1 LILWG
6 LLWGFV
12 AGKIDLYF
20 CLGKSIIITMDKFK
34 QRIQDLETKVRDLEA
49 SLKDLQGVPVVVAS
63 QPTHYQTANSEQGEI
78 VLDEFDTFRF
88 MRLGKV
94 KLSISNYS
102 DPQGQN
108 SMGVKE
114 KDIYILQNI
123 SKEILEYVK
132 GLKNNLFWPTD
143 SMRLHYTSFLGF
155 HIDEENPDIS
165 KTEIYVINIGFPDL
179 FTKNSRYFFPDSRD
193 LLKDCCCSGT
203 YFPMSK
209 ELKNILDEKVWD
221 FSDFRCLGTNHI
233 GVDHYVNE
241 FETHFSQ
248 EISVDFKNN
257 YKIMPQVSF
266 YVTPV
271 RESKITA
278 TIKSLT
284 KKGIVFEMKYGF
296 DEDDIPTSGC
306 LHWSANGIVV
316 ADTVSLLD

>member
-1 LILWG
+1 
-6 LLWGFV
+6 
-12 AGKIDLYF
+12 
-20 CLGKSIIITMDKFK
+20 MDKFK

-49 SLKDLQGVPVVVAS
+49 SFKDLQGIPVVVAS

-78 VLDEFDTFRF
+78 ALDEFDTFRF
-88 MRLGKV
+88 MRLGKM
-94 KLSISNYS
+94 KIGISNYS
-102 DPQGQN
+102 DPQAQN
-108 SMGVKE
+108 SMGIKE

-123 SKEILEYVK
+123 PKEILEYVK
-132 GLKNNLFWPTD
+132 GLNTNMFWPKD
-143 SMRLHYTSFLGF
+143 SMRLHYASFLGF

-165 KTEIYVINIGFPDL
+165 KTEMYVINFGFPDL
-179 FTKNSRYFFPDSRD
+179 FTRNNKYFVPGARD

-209 ELKNILDEKVWD
+209 ELKNILDEKIWD
-221 FSDFRCLGTNHI
+221 FSDFRFLKTNHI

-248 EISVDFKNN
+248 EISVNFKHN

-284 KKGIVFEMKYGF
+284 KKGVVFEMKYGF

-316 ADTVSLLD
+316 PDTVSLLD